1 MPVSL
6 FAVATIL
13 SGIVLGI
20 GSSLLIASRRREA
33 DSETQALSLVAQT
46 EPTPRAET
54 PPQPMTP
61 PQAISP
67 SQTVAPPPA
76 AMPQPDGFHFIPPRQ
91 WPSLQP
97 DILAAL
103 WYSGEIPSPV
113 MPALATELLAAGWD
127 GKWLRYCAGET
138 DPLTA
143 DLKVYVPYVFLE
155 LGARAPLTE
164 DEAHETIGAYL
175 VKEMAEGR
183 LDPIEGVHSI
193 AELYGWTL
201 VSPSRFAA
209 LIPWAFEARRSSPEE
224 RPEIR
229 RNITAICAKLMAPVP
244 ELPPLFDPLE
254 DQTWQ
259 PPDKVTPQVLASSP
273 LRPESSK

>member
-6 FAVATIL
+6 FAIATIL

-20 GSSLLIASRRREA
+20 GSSLLIASRRRNA
-33 DSETQALSLVAQT
+33 DSETQALSLVSQV

-54 PPQPMTP
+54 PPQPMMSQRPITLP
-61 PQAISP
+61 
-67 SQTVAPPPA
+67 QTVAPPPA

-103 WYSGEIPSPV
+103 WYSHEIPSQV

-143 DLKVYVPYVFLE
+143 DLNVYVPYVFLE

-164 DEAHETIGAYL
+164 DEAHEIIGAYL
-175 VKEMAEGR
+175 VKEMAEER
-183 LDPIEGVHSI
+183 LDPIEGVHRV
-193 AELYGWTL
+193 AELFGWNL

-209 LIPWAFEARRSSPEE
+209 LIPWAFEARRGSPEE
-224 RPEIR
+224 QPEIR

-254 DQTWQ
+254 DQIWQ
-259 PPDKVTPQVLASSP
+259 PPEKIASQVLASSP
-273 LRPESSK
+273 SRPESSK